1 MCIAH
6 KAQVLKPSGPTMC
19 QIPVKHFSQAV
30 APKVLADYDQE
41 VAAELMQS
49 VDME

>member
-1 MCIAH
+1 MCIAR
-6 KAQVLKPSGPTMC
+6 KAKVLKLSRPTMC
-19 QIPVKHFSQAV
+19 HIPVKHFSQAA
-30 APKVLADYDQE
+30 APKALADYDQE